1 MASFLYNITI
11 TGDCSSTS
19 SGAASL
25 LPYGG
30 TPPYTVEWVS
40 PNLSSDVVTTTP
52 SIRTSLSAGTYG
64 IRVNDSTL
72 PINQEFYI
80 NLPISSGVCTSILG
94 VQSTVCGLDNGIVT
108 GTSTSDYSSTNFYL
122 YSGNGVYITSAI
134 TNTSEVVF
142 NNLTAGTYYMVAED
156 LGGCSGESQN
166 FIVEDSTPLS
176 FGLYVVPNSSC
187 GGTPIGKITV
197 TGQTGAA
204 PFTYLWSNGFTGTT
218 ITGLTEGPYSVQVT
232 DSLGCVA
239 SQSANITNISP
250 IGLGEFTAVQP
261 SCFASD
267 GAITI
272 QITGGTAPYYYSAST
287 GNVSVQYPTSWTISG
302 LSSGNYNF
310 SVTDSAFCNITAGT
324 TLLTPLGIAS
334 ITISSQGTT
343 CSSTEASI
351 TVSVNGGTSPYT
363 YTLIYPNGNTT
374 NVVNSQT
381 SQVFNNLSTGTYSV
395 AVQDA
400 AGCSFMDEITLF
412 ATNTYTISTEV
423 TGTTCNQDNGS
434 ILVTRT
440 EGGASP
446 YDYSLDG
453 VQNVID
459 TTLSAVTF
467 TNVASGQHTIT
478 VTDATG
484 CTQTTQVYVNE
495 SEPLDFTLYS
505 TSCGEG
511 SDGTLTALISTGT
524 PPFTFDWS
532 SNVQTNPQ
540 QIQVTGLTAGTYSL
554 TVVDSIGCSLSRT
567 ALIDCQGLY
576 VSYQTYVMGGEQF
589 NIQSQT
595 KYGLLQML
603 NEGFDDLTNDKV
615 SCDLLSAVFGVK
627 VSVNPIG
634 LTTSQNFF
642 TGTTLVTAPSDNLYY
657 DTVKDLL
664 LTIPGVGGVTID
676 ALNNQITITTDPGN
690 TTLNGQE
697 IIVELTIVYDIMC
710 LSCDIPSQTPTQTPT
725 TTPTPTITST
735 PTQTVTSTPTNTPTV
750 TPTVT
755 PTMPVVTSTPTTT
768 PTNTTT
774 PTITKTPTPTRT
786 PTRTPTP
793 TPTPCNNDQI
803 GRILT
808 GNFTNPVRP
817 TAIAYNPNNNVIY
830 MLNGVGSSSNIACIG
845 PNQPT
850 TLINSSCIL
859 MNTFVGLG
867 NTPLSNFLTIN
878 TVSNKMYAWG
888 QTIAGVGT
896 MLVYDFNTNVTSQ
909 INNLVNFNNY
919 QYGIVYNPNLNKVY
933 ACSTSGITSGEIT
946 VIDGVTNSATV
957 VNGLPIKG
965 NFQPAFNSINNT
977 IYLVGTS
984 DTIKVFDCNT
994 NTITASIPLGA
1005 SPTSFN
1011 SLVYKQSTNQIFA
1024 IYSTGVAVVNCNTN
1038 TVTANWVIPNAVS
1051 YGSAYNS
1058 VNDEIYIPSFST
1070 GTYKTID
1077 AVSGAII
1084 VSKIIPLPSSPFD
1097 VLVYEPTNT
1106 IYMTDANATN
1116 YKLLEICGNT

>member
-1 MASFLYNITI
+1 MSSFYYNISV

-19 SGAASL
+19 SGIASL

-30 TPPYTVEWVS
+30 TPPYTVEWFE
-40 PNLSSDVVTTTP
+40 PNLGFDFPINTSP
-52 SIRTSLSAGTYG
+52 SIRTSLSADTYG
-64 IRVNDSTL
+64 VRVNDSTV
-72 PINQEFYI
+72 PVNQELYI
-80 NLPISSGVCTSILG
+80 NIPISSGVCTSILA
-94 VQSTVCGLDNGIVT
+94 VQSTICGSNNGFVT

-122 YSGNGVYITSAI
+122 YSGNGGYITSAT

-166 FIVEDSTPLS
+166 FIVEESTPLS

-197 TGQTGAA
+197 TGQTGSA

-232 DSLGCVA
+232 DSLGCIT
-239 SQSANITNISP
+239 SESATITNISP
-250 IGLGEFTAVQP
+250 IGLGQFIAVQP
-261 SCFASD
+261 SCFAAD
-267 GAITI
+267 GALTI

-287 GNVSVQYPTSWTISG
+287 GNVSILYSTSFTVSG
-302 LSSGNYNF
+302 LSSGDYSF
-310 SVTDSAFCNITAGT
+310 SVTDSAFCNILAGS

-343 CSSTEASI
+343 CSSDEASI

-363 YTLIYPNGNTT
+363 YTLIYPDGNTT
-374 NVVNSQT
+374 NVINSQT

-400 AGCSFMDEITLF
+400 AGCSYMDEITLF

-434 ILVTRT
+434 VLVTRT

-453 VQNVID
+453 IQNVLD

-524 PPFTFDWS
+524 PPYTFNWS
-532 SNVQTNPQ
+532 NNIDGNPQ
-540 QIQVTGLTAGTYSL
+540 QIQVSGLTAGTYSL
-554 TVVDSIGCSLSRT
+554 TVTDSIGCSLERNVI
-567 ALIDCQGLY
+567 IDCEGLY

-615 SCDLLSAVFGVK
+615 NCDLISAVYGVK
-627 VSVNPIG
+627 VSVNPMG

-664 LTIPGVGGVTID
+664 LTVPDVDSVTID
-676 ALNNQITITTDPGN
+676 AINNQITISTNPSTTN
-690 TTLNGQE
+690 LNGQE
-697 IIVELTIVYDIMC
+697 IVVELTIVYDIMC
-710 LSCDIPSQTPTQTPT
+710 LSCDLPTPTPT
-725 TTPTPTITST
+725 TTPTQTTTPSPTPTIPIVS
-735 PTQTVTSTPTNTPTV
+735 
-750 TPTVT
+750 
-755 PTMPVVTSTPTTT
+755 PTTT
-768 PTNTTT
+768 PTQTTTPSITPTKTVT
-774 PTITKTPTPTRT
+774 PTITKTPTQT
-786 PTRTPTP
+786 PTQTPTP
-793 TPTPCNNDQI
+793 TISYRTYSLVTC
-803 GRILT
+803 
-808 GNFTNPVRP
+808 
-817 TAIAYNPNNNVIY
+817 
-830 MLNGVGSSSNIACIG
+830 
-845 PNQPT
+845 
-850 TLINSSCIL
+850 
-859 MNTFVGLG
+859 
-867 NTPLSNFLTIN
+867 
-878 TVSNKMYAWG
+878 YA
-888 QTIAGVGT
+888 
-896 MLVYDFNTNVTSQ
+896 
-909 INNLVNFNNY
+909 
-919 QYGIVYNPNLNKVY
+919 
-933 ACSTSGITSGEIT
+933 ACSGGVCRCVAPTSTIT
-946 VIDGVTNSATV
+946 VYTLPNTTNIWT
-957 VNGLPIKG
+957 P
-965 NFQPAFNSINNT
+965 
-977 IYLVGTS
+977 
-984 DTIKVFDCNT
+984 
-994 NTITASIPLGA
+994 
-1005 SPTSFN
+1005 
-1011 SLVYKQSTNQIFA
+1011 
-1024 IYSTGVAVVNCNTN
+1024 
-1038 TVTANWVIPNAVS
+1038 
-1051 YGSAYNS
+1051 
-1058 VNDEIYIPSFST
+1058 
-1070 GTYKTID
+1070 
-1077 AVSGAII
+1077 GAII
-1084 VSKIIPLPSSPFD
+1084 YTNSSLTTLLDNVFSQHNGAMYIFTNG
-1097 VLVYEPTNT
+1097 VAYYECSLG
-1106 IYMTDANATN
+1106 DG
-1116 YKLLEICGNT
+1116 C